1 MAQTPAQWQL
11 DQNILKLTGALDRD
25 TVPSLW
31 AYAQQWQPAQSEL
44 ECSLKE
50 IERVDFAGM
59 VMLIHLLEHAKK
71 QNCHIMLSF
80 VPAQL
85 RTLFQLSNV
94 ESLVAKHIQNY
105 QG

>member
-1 MAQTPAQWQL
+1 MAKSHAQWNL
-11 DQNILKLTGALDRD
+11 TANVLKLSGALDRD

-31 AYAQQWQPAQSEL
+31 TYAQQWQPAQTEL
-44 ECSLKE
+44 ECSLKDV
-50 IERVDFAGM
+50 ERVDSAG
-59 VMLIHLLEHAKK
+59 VAMLIHLLEHAKK

-94 ESLVAKHIQNY
+94 ESLVDKHIQNY